1 MKNMTQIWKITK
13 KKERNWIFKS
23 TFGVTKLDGKSSLIF
38 FAEVRDLMEVIYKI
52 KYHKKLGDTDSFRF
66 IRTDQKACYIDQS
79 DLVLELPVLVKT
91 RGTAC
96 PIEHPWFEIALSI
109 FNLQ

>member
-1 MKNMTQIWKITK
+1 M
-13 KKERNWIFKS
+13 
-23 TFGVTKLDGKSSLIF
+23 
-38 FAEVRDLMEVIYKI
+38 AEVRDLMKVIYKI

-66 IRTDQKACYIDQS
+66 MRTDQKVCYIDQL

-96 PIEHPWFEIALSI
+96 QMEHQWFEIDLSI
-109 FNLQ
+109 YNLE

>member
-1 MKNMTQIWKITK
+1 MKNMTQIWKIK
-13 KKERNWIFKS
+13 KKKIERNRIFKS
-23 TFGVTKLDGKSSLIF
+23 TFGVVKLAGKRSVNF
-38 FAEVRDLMEVIYKI
+38 FAEVRDLMKVIYQI

-79 DLVLELPVLVKT
+79 DLVFELPVLVKT

-96 PIEHPWFEIALSI
+96 QMEYL
-109 FNLQ
+109 

>member
-1 MKNMTQIWKITK
+1 MK
-13 KKERNWIFKS
+13 
-23 TFGVTKLDGKSSLIF
+23 
-38 FAEVRDLMEVIYKI
+38 VIYKI

-91 RGTAC
+91 CGTAC
-96 PIEHPWFEIALSI
+96 QMEHL
-109 FNLQ
+109 